1 MYQHILGGRAA
12 PSPRASPRAC
22 AGRAAYDAN
31 GRRHDLA
38 PRSVVPRS
46 PRATAGRRLE
56 HGTTPGPPQRQ
67 RSRRRPRARR
77 AWTRRSAAAVGRTN
91 PRDARIARD
100 RGQALAPSKNRT
112 RTSPRRTRGP
122 RDENDLNFIASA
134 RRRSWSRARSGRADT
149 WPIKLGGDPAGPQR
163 WRRSGARARGLGAG
177 AAVGGGTAH

>member
-1 MYQHILGGRAA
+1 MYQHILGGRPA
-12 PSPRASPRAC
+12 PSPRASPRAG
-22 AGRAAYDAN
+22 AGRAAYDAS

-38 PRSVVPRS
+38 PRFVVPRS
-46 PRATAGRRLE
+46 PRATAARRRE
-56 HGTTPGPPQRQ
+56 HGTAPGPPQQQ
-67 RSRRRPRARR
+67 RSNVARARR
-77 AWTRRSAAAVGRTN
+77 ACTRRSAAAVGRTN

-100 RGQALAPSKNRT
+100 RGQARAPSKNKA

-122 RDENDLNFIASA
+122 RDENDLNFIATA

-177 AAVGGGTAH
+177 AAVGGGTTH